1 MATNKNASIRYRV
14 LDNCFRNVGRKY
26 FINDLIS
33 ECENVL
39 LDIDPHSNGISKR
52 QIYDDIAFMESA
64 EGWSIELERHNDG
77 KKVYYRYADMS
88 FSINK
93 MPLNE
98 IEIKQLKD
106 TIDLLSQFKGM
117 PQFEWM
123 NELIPKLKQ
132 GMASN
137 KLTGKVM
144 EFESN
149 EFLKGIELLGPLYN
163 AIFYKKVLKVSYQTF
178 ENDTPFDVMI
188 HPYFL
193 KQYNN
198 RWFLFGYNPEKE
210 KYDWNL
216 AIDRI
221 ISFKEMQHP
230 FLENTVIDWNEYF
243 DDIIG
248 VTKPAGAEVE
258 KVVLQFTGLTAK
270 YIETKPIHGSQKP
283 KWLDKNTLEI
293 RLKIILNYEFERFVL
308 SYADNVKVIEPVKLR
323 NTVTFRLKNAL
334 KYYEM

>member
-1 MATNKNASIRYRV
+1 
-14 LDNCFRNVGRKY
+14 
-26 FINDLIS
+26 
-33 ECENVL
+33 
-39 LDIDPHSNGISKR
+39 
-52 QIYDDIAFMESA
+52 
-64 EGWSIELERHNDG
+64 
-77 KKVYYRYADMS
+77 
-88 FSINK
+88 

-137 KLTGKVM
+137 KLTGTVM

-230 FLENTVIDWNEYF
+230 FLENTIIDWNEYF

-248 VTKPAGAEVE
+248 VTKPAEAEVE

-308 SYADNVKVIEPVKLR
+308 SYADNVQVIEPEKLR
-323 NTVTFRLKNAL
+323 NSVADRMKNAL
-334 KYYEM
+334 DYYEM

>member
-1 MATNKNASIRYRV
+1 
-14 LDNCFRNVGRKY
+14 VGRKY

-77 KKVYYRYADMS
+77 KKVYYRYADLS

-137 KLTGKVM
+137 KLTGTVM

-230 FLENTVIDWNEYF
+230 FLENTIIDWNEYF

-248 VTKPAGAEVE
+248 VTKPAGADIE
-258 KVVLQFTGLTAK
+258 KVVLQFKGLTAK

-283 KWLDKNTLEI
+283 KWIDKNTLEI

-308 SYADNVKVIEPVKLR
+308 SYADNVKVIEPEKLR
-323 NTVTFRLKNAL
+323 NTVAFRLKNAL